1 MLRPIRIVPAILL
14 VASAV
19 HSGEAE
25 APVQVRDFNIQPM
38 GNLAYANGTLT
49 VHPKAMLTV
58 GSDSNIYATEKN
70 VKDDQ
75 YVGGLVGVEARYAA
89 SEALTAALDLQLRA
103 DHYFN
108 EDDRDMVGGTGALN
122 VDWKGEV
129 ATAGVALDYA
139 RFDDPLVQTGE
150 KVLRENLD
158 GVGYAGW
165 QGPSYNGRL
174 GLGGRSVQYLEDVGG
189 FEADQRS
196 YTGALADLRV
206 GMLGGEETETYGT
219 VKYSS
224 WAYED
229 NTLLNDGSQVSA
241 TVGWRTTLGGRTKL
255 VLEGGVDMRSYDKES
270 GPGADDKDVVL
281 PVATVLLAWPWS
293 ERSELSGR
301 LYAQADNSLTSNAY
315 QLTGAQVGVR
325 WGATDQTIVF
335 ASVDGM
341 QIADTAAATGQD
353 EEIRTTGIL
362 SLGAEYTAVQG
373 LAFRL
378 TGRQTMSDA
387 KVATSSDYDR
397 TEVILDTV
405 FAF

>member
-1 MLRPIRIVPAILL
+1 MLRHLHIVPAVLL
-14 VASAV
+14 AAAAA
-19 HSGEAE
+19 HAGEAE
-25 APVQVRDFNIQPM
+25 APVQVRDFNILPM

-122 VDWKGEV
+122 VDWRGDI
-129 ATAGVALDYA
+129 ATAGVAVDYA

-150 KVLRENLD
+150 KVQRENLD
-158 GVGYAGW
+158 GVGYLGW
-165 QGPSYNGRL
+165 RGAESNGRV
-174 GLGGRSVQYLEDVGG
+174 GVGGRSVQYLEDVGG
-189 FEADQRS
+189 FDADQRS
-196 YTGALADLRV
+196 YTGALADLRF
-206 GMLGGEETETYGT
+206 GLLGGEETETYGM

-229 NTLLNDGSQVSA
+229 NNLLNDGSQVSA
-241 TVGWRTTLGGRTKL
+241 AVGWRTTLGGRTKL
-255 VLEGGVDMRSYDKES
+255 VLEGGVDLRSYDRES
-270 GPGADDKDVVL
+270 GTGADDKDVVL
-281 PVATVLLAWPWS
+281 PVATALIAWPWS

-301 LYAQADNSLTSNAY
+301 LYAQVDNSLTSNAY
-315 QLTGAQVGVR
+315 QLTGAQVAVR
-325 WGATDQTIVF
+325 WGATDQTIIF
-335 ASVDGM
+335 ASADGM
-341 QIADTAAATGQD
+341 QIADTAAANGQ
-353 EEIRTTGIL
+353 EEEVRTTGIL
-362 SLGAEYTAVQG
+362 ALGAEYTAARG

-378 TGRQTMSDA
+378 TGRQTISDA
-387 KVATSSDYDR
+387 ELKASSDYDR
-397 TEVILDTV
+397 TEIILDTV